1 VTGVQTCALPISDG
15 PLAART
21 GSPDHQTFRA
31 DRVSY
36 SSDAAGRGDVVAE
49 PSKGFWHTVP
59 GIITA
64 IAALITAV
72 GGLLAILIQ
81 NDVIGSKDEPPPT
94 TTVGEQTPA
103 ATVGGPP
110 RTGAT
115 SAGPP
120 SGSLTPWE
128 QANAVL
134 TRTDGTSAT
143 VLAATVGIA
152 CDTQKVA
159 LKNGQSIRLD
169 LVRSIDFDA
178 IYTDNASATG
188 TVNLLDGREVEGP
201 IHTWNCPIMGQNE
214 LGQVTIQLDDIDRI
228 DFQR

>member
-1 VTGVQTCALPISDG
+1 M
-15 PLAART
+15 
-21 GSPDHQTFRA
+21 
-31 DRVSY
+31 
-36 SSDAAGRGDVVAE
+36 AE
-49 PSKGFWHTVP
+49 PSKGFWQTVP

-72 GGLLAILIQ
+72 AGLLAILIQ
-81 NDVIGSKDEPPPT
+81 NHVIGSKDEPPPT
-94 TTVGEQTPA
+94 TTAGKQTPA

-120 SGSLTPWE
+120 SGSFTPWE
-128 QANAVL
+128 QANAVF
-134 TRTDGTSAT
+134 TRIDGTSVT

-152 CDTQKVA
+152 CGTQKVI

-169 LVRSIDFDA
+169 LVRSIDFDV

-188 TVNLLDGREVEGP
+188 TVNLLDGREVKGP

>member
-1 VTGVQTCALPISDG
+1 M
-15 PLAART
+15 
-21 GSPDHQTFRA
+21 
-31 DRVSY
+31 
-36 SSDAAGRGDVVAE
+36 AE
-49 PSKGFWHTVP
+49 PSKGFWQTVP

-64 IAALITAV
+64 IAALITAA

-81 NDVIGSKDEPPPT
+81 NQLIGSKEEPPPAT
-94 TTVGEQTPA
+94 TTVADQTPA
-103 ATVGGPP
+103 ATVGGQPP
-110 RTGAT
+110 AGAT
-115 SAGPP
+115 SAGQS

-128 QANAVL
+128 QAKALL
-134 TRTDGTSAT
+134 TRTDGTSTT

-152 CDTQKVA
+152 CDSQKVH

-188 TVNLLDGREVEGP
+188 TVTLLDGREVKDP
-201 IHTWNCPIMGQNE
+201 IHTWNCPIMAQNE
-214 LGQVTIQLDDIDRI
+214 LGQVTIQLDNIDRI